1 MFSELE
7 LEIYYCYYS
16 VPKLDNLNSLIH
28 FSKLNVS
35 FLIIKFKVKGFVAGW
50 LLNATITIFDS

>member
-7 LEIYYCYYS
+7 LEIYYCYYY

-28 FSKLNVS
+28 FS
-35 FLIIKFKVKGFVAGW
+35 
-50 LLNATITIFDS
+50 